1 MTKHFVFFIFDNY
14 KRDGILEDVFLQ
26 RMYLISVQSYQ
37 KSLCTNTT
45 GKETNCN
52 LFSKKKSKKV
62 FFHIRVFF
70 FFFWIMYL
78 FSRVK
83 NIELNKKYLSIFI
96 VTDLCFPGL
105 SMQGGE

>member
-26 RMYLISVQSYQ
+26 RMHLISVQSYQ

-52 LFSKKKSKKV
+52 LFSKKKSKKS
-62 FFHIRVFF
+62 ILSRQGFF

-83 NIELNKKYLSIFI
+83 NIELNKKY
-96 VTDLCFPGL
+96 DLCFPGL

>member
-14 KRDGILEDVFLQ
+14 KRGGILEDVFLQ
-26 RMYLISVQSYQ
+26 RMHLISVQSYQ

-52 LFSKKKSKKV
+52 FFSKKKVEKS
-62 FFHIRVFF
+62 ILSRQVFF

>member
-26 RMYLISVQSYQ
+26 RMHLISVQSYQ

-62 FFHIRVFF
+62 FFHVRVFF
-70 FFFWIMYL
+70 SFFGSCICSQG
-78 FSRVK
+78 SRILNLIK
-83 NIELNKKYLSIFI
+83 NMIF
-96 VTDLCFPGL
+96 VFQVYQCKEENSPAYD
-105 SMQGGE
+105 